1 MRYLHTSADNGSSLS
16 SASAPSQSVSAFRGS
31 RENGR
36 WWMYFTISRPD
47 SASERKRI
55 SLKTADLEKVRGRRD
70 GIIADLQ
77 NKAHVFV

>member
-1 MRYLHTSADNGSSLS
+1 
-16 SASAPSQSVSAFRGS
+16 
-31 RENGR
+31 
-36 WWMYFTISRPD
+36 MYFTIRRPD

-55 SLKTADLEKVRGRRD
+55 SLKTANLEKARGRTD